1 MTNEDCEYSAAII
14 SATKRNQWTDPL
26 RAHLAACPR
35 CQETMEVKK
44 MMNKFAAEGRVHT
57 LPNYRI
63 VWLKAQYAR
72 RQERISA
79 LDLVGL
85 IGIALGG
92 VGGLIGLSAG
102 MFPRPFAALVELT
115 GRSLPALTDLF
126 SNNAPLAVMIGVA
139 VMVWLVTRDSIFAER

>member
-1 MTNEDCEYSAAII
+1 
-14 SATKRNQWTDPL
+14 
-26 RAHLAACPR
+26 
-35 CQETMEVKK
+35 MEITK
-44 MMNKFAAEGRVHT
+44 MMNQFAAEGRVHT

-72 RQERISA
+72 RQERLSA

-92 VGGLIGLSAG
+92 VGGLVGLSAG

-115 GRSLPALTDLF
+115 GRSLPALTSLF
-126 SNNAPLAVMIGVA
+126 SNNAPLAVMIGVG
-139 VMVWLVTRDSIFAER
+139 VMVWLLTRDSIFAER

>member
-1 MTNEDCEYSAAII
+1 
-14 SATKRNQWTDPL
+14 
-26 RAHLAACPR
+26 
-35 CQETMEVKK
+35 
-44 MMNKFAAEGRVHT
+44 MMNKFAAEGGVRA

-63 VWLKAQYAR
+63 LWLKAQYAR
-72 RQERISA
+72 RQERLSA

-102 MFPRPFAALVELT
+102 MFPRPFAALVEMA
-115 GRSLPALTDLF
+115 GRSVPALTSLF
-126 SNNAPLAVMIGVA
+126 SNNAPLVVIIGIA